1 VQPPWTLVSSKHCCP
16 KLVSSSANRTT
27 DAQVCGNRDGE
38 SAPACRQVLKRYEW
52 GLFVTVL
59 ATVVGSL
66 VVVVVAIALAAR

>member
-1 VQPPWTLVSSKHCCP
+1 MQPPWTLVSSKHCCL

-52 GLFVTVL
+52 GLFSSRSWRQL
-59 ATVVGSL
+59 S
-66 VVVVVAIALAAR
+66 ARSSWLSWP